1 MSLFKR
7 LCAAAALLLCS
18 LAANAQSTYPAP
30 PFSLPDC
37 IPKTFWT
44 PFGTGTDW
52 VHGTSEPVTPTGV
65 SIGWWAWWCPNS
77 DGTWKPFI
85 LQCVEGRTCIS
96 AIAMTKDLDTA
107 MRSADRLATLRS
119 LITQRQ
125 TAVLTNELNDWA
137 YASDMARLALQPIKP
152 TTPTPPPPA
161 TGVYVVTGA
170 QAFPVKP
177 DGTRSTTPIATAPT
191 KGETCDCTGANRI
204 VQFGATFCKVPSL
217 SATQTIVAG
226 CSLKKP

>member
-1 MSLFKR
+1 MTLFKR
-7 LCAAAALLLCS
+7 LCVAAALLLCS
-18 LAANAQSTYPAP
+18 LAATAQSTVPIAP
-30 PFSLPDC
+30 FTLPTC

-52 VHGTSEPVTPTGV
+52 KYGTTTPVTPNGV
-65 SIGWWAWWCPNS
+65 SVAWWAWWCPKT
-77 DGTWKPFI
+77 DGTWGPYIF
-85 LQCVEGRTCIS
+85 QCVEGRTCLS
-96 AIAMTKDLDTA
+96 ASTMTKDLDTA
-107 MRSADRLATLRS
+107 MRSADRLASLRA

-125 TAVLTNELNDWA
+125 TPVLSSELNDWA
-137 YASDMARLALQPIKP
+137 YTSDIARIEIEAVKP
-152 TTPTPPPPA
+152 PSPTPPPPA
-161 TGVYVVTGA
+161 TGTYVVTGS

-177 DGTRSTTPIATAPT
+177 DGTRSTTPIAVAPT

-217 SATQTIVAG
+217 STVQTIVAG